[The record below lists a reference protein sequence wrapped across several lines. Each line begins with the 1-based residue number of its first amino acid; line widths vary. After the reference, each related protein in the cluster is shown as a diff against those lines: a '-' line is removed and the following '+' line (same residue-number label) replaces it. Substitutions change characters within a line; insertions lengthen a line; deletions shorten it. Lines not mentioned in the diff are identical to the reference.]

1 MQRFHQIL
9 FSVSLVALCWLG
21 MMAVHELGHVIGGVA
36 TGGTIRRVVLH
47 PLTISCSDVDPN
59 PSPAIVVWLGPIVG
73 SILPVSL
80 LSIRFSIV
88 ALKKSLAFFAGFC
101 LIANGAYIA
110 IAIGS
115 FDGVGDCGEMLRTGT
130 PIWVMIAYGAVA
142 ISGGLLIW
150 HRLGTAR
157 QFLSNPK
164 LVSRRTAYVTVGALC
179 LLLLAESLLSPK

>member
-1 MQRFHQIL
+1 MRRFHQLL
-9 FSVSLVALCWLG
+9 FSVSLVALCWFG
-21 MMAVHELGHVIGGVA
+21 MMAVHELGHIIGAIV
-36 TGGTIRRVVLH
+36 TGGRIQRVVLY
-47 PLTISCSDVDPN
+47 PLTISRTDVDPN
-59 PSPAIVVWLGPIVG
+59 PAPGIVVWLGPIVG
-73 SILPVSL
+73 SALPL
-80 LSIRFSIV
+80 LFLALRWSNV

-101 LIANGAYIA
+101 LIANGAY

-130 PIWVMIAYGAVA
+130 PIWVMIAFGAVA
-142 ISGGLLIW
+142 ISGGLFIW
-150 HRLGTAR
+150 HRLGSAR